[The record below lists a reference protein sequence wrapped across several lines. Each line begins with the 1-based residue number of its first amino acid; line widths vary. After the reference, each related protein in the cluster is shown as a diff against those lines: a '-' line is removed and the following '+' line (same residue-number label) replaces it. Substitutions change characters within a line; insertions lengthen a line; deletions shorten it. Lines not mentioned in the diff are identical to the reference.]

1 MSWSILTLLRENPE
15 LLKEHVKKR
24 FMDPNIV
31 DRAYKLDV
39 EWRRLLTVVQE
50 LRHRHNVISREIPKL
65 PEPERQKRVEE
76 AKKLLE
82 ELGKLEERLKY
93 LEAEREEALLSL

>member
-50 LRHRHNVISREIPKL
+50 LRH
-65 PEPERQKRVEE
+65 
-76 AKKLLE
+76 
-82 ELGKLEERLKY
+82 
-93 LEAEREEALLSL
+93 